1 MQRKWEEKT
10 RENLLEVIL
19 EATGLSADQVDKK
32 LLLEGAKERDIIY
45 AGLEEVMSSAT
56 NEVINTAREKKLD
69 LRMAAYVNGIK
80 KIH

>member
-19 EATGLSADQVDKK
+19 EATGMSPDQVDKK

-56 NEVINTAREKKLD
+56 NEVIDTAREKKLD
-69 LRMAAYVNGIK
+69 LRMAAYVNGIR